1 MRRDPWNWGE
11 PLGWHKLLGH
21 AWVTEIQD
29 DRSRMLPRT
38 PFFWGAS
45 ELTIWD
51 LIGLVNTTAFVVTNQ
66 KDEPITSGL
75 LVIRP
80 ELMPSACSMELP
92 AKLDARSE
100 ESRTAFRDDPDH
112 HRSVATLASRPC
124 WKVFGFVK

>member
-45 ELTIWD
+45 ELTIWE
-51 LIGLVNTTAFVVTNQ
+51 LIGSVNTSTFIGSNLPSRRHSSRFA
-66 KDEPITSGL
+66 
-75 LVIRP
+75 VIRP
-80 ELMPSACSMELP
+80 ESETS
-92 AKLDARSE
+92 RSG
-100 ESRTAFRDDPDH
+100 S
-112 HRSVATLASRPC
+112 
-124 WKVFGFVK
+124 